1 MVWRRREP
9 SEASLPL
16 SPVRVTSVRGAVGD
30 SQPRS
35 TRRSSRAL
43 HGDAP
48 SELPGGPPLNPPH
61 EAGSRF
67 DPQQVAAELQL
78 RTLPNEGRG
87 NCFPLAL
94 DGATGGRV
102 RADTVR
108 TRMQQYVQ
116 QHPNAQCV
124 RALPQADRV
133 GFGRDRA
140 WITDAQARLVAVACA
155 MDIFIFDLP
164 NQCIRY
170 ICHGE
175 GAVRYPSRR
184 VSINMLRTRIGDQR
198 NPSCMLRYS
207 AGHYEALVKH

>member
-9 SEASLPL
+9 SEAPLPL
-16 SPVRVTSVRGAVGD
+16 GPVRGTSVRGAVSD

-43 HGDAP
+43 RGDAH
-48 SELPGGPPLNPPH
+48 SELSGGPPLNPPQA
-61 EAGSRF
+61 AGSRF
-67 DPQQVAAELQL
+67 DPQEVAAELQL
-78 RTLPNEGRG
+78 RTLPNEGQG
-87 NCFPLAL
+87 NCFPLAI

-108 TRMQQYVQ
+108 TRMQEYIQ

-133 GFGRDRA
+133 GFDRDRA
-140 WITDAQARLVAVACA
+140 WITDAQARLVAVTCA

>member
-1 MVWRRREP
+1 
-9 SEASLPL
+9 
-16 SPVRVTSVRGAVGD
+16 
-30 SQPRS
+30 
-35 TRRSSRAL
+35 
-43 HGDAP
+43 
-48 SELPGGPPLNPPH
+48 
-61 EAGSRF
+61 
-67 DPQQVAAELQL
+67 
-78 RTLPNEGRG
+78 
-87 NCFPLAL
+87 
-94 DGATGGRV
+94 
-102 RADTVR
+102 
-108 TRMQQYVQ
+108 MQQYVQ

-124 RALPQADRV
+124 RVLPQADRV
-133 GFGRDRA
+133 GFDRDRA